1 MSRELFVAGRMSMP
15 AAKPNTGEQHDG
27 QNCAQH
33 LIDDNEVMRP
43 LFQGVLPF
51 TTSDRTPE
59 AVTVAGR
66 AYKVVIARH
75 RRARRYVLRLNDDDS
90 LRLTVPRGA
99 SIAGGLRF
107 AMTQGE
113 WIGRERQQRQL
124 SLQPWRHGTVIWFR
138 GEQVPLTVT
147 PGAIAWAGESIAGAP
162 DVRRA
167 VEAHVTALASR
178 ELPARCLELARQCH
192 LTVAR
197 VSARNQRS
205 RWGAC
210 SARRVITL
218 NWRLI
223 QMPPSVTDYV
233 IFHELMHMNQPN
245 HSRRFWREV
254 DAVCSWWRE
263 AERWL
268 RKHGRELL

>member
-1 MSRELFVAGRMSMP
+1 VAR
-15 AAKPNTGEQHDG
+15 
-27 QNCAQH
+27 
-33 LIDDNEVMRP
+33 R

-51 TTSDRTPE
+51 TTAERPPE

-75 RRARRYVLRLNDDDS
+75 RRARRYVLRLNDDES

-107 AMTQGE
+107 AVTQGE

-124 SLQPWRHGTVIWFR
+124 SLQPWRDGTVIWFR
-138 GEQVPLTVT
+138 GEQVPLAVM
-147 PGAIAWAGESIAGAP
+147 PAAIAWAGESIAGAAKGIGGD

-167 VEAHVTALASR
+167 VEAHVMALAAR
-178 ELPARCLELARQCH
+178 ELPARCLELAERCH

-210 SARRVITL
+210 STRRVITL
-218 NWRLI
+218 NWRLM
-223 QMPPSVTDYV
+223 QMPPSVMDYI
-233 IFHELMHMNQPN
+233 IFHELMHMKQPN

>member
-1 MSRELFVAGRMSMP
+1 VAR
-15 AAKPNTGEQHDG
+15 K
-27 QNCAQH
+27 
-33 LIDDNEVMRP
+33 

-51 TTSDRTPE
+51 RTADRTPE

-66 AYKVVIARH
+66 AYRVVIVRH

-90 LRLTVPRGA
+90 LRLTVPHGA
-99 SIAGGLRF
+99 SIVGGLRF

-113 WIGRERQQRQL
+113 WIGRERQQRQV
-124 SLQPWRHGTVIWFR
+124 SLQPWRDGTVIWFR

-147 PGAIAWAGESIAGAP
+147 PNAIAWAGESIAGAP
-162 DVRRA
+162 GGPRGEREERGEGVRRA
-167 VEAHVTALASR
+167 VEAHVMALATR

-197 VSARNQRS
+197 VSTRNQRS

-210 SARRVITL
+210 SSRRIITL
-218 NWRLI
+218 NWRLL

-233 IFHELMHMNQPN
+233 IFHELMHMKQPN

-254 DAVCSWWRE
+254 DGVCSWWRE

>member
-1 MSRELFVAGRMSMP
+1 VAR
-15 AAKPNTGEQHDG
+15 K
-27 QNCAQH
+27 
-33 LIDDNEVMRP
+33 

-51 TTSDRTPE
+51 ATAARTPE

-66 AYKVVIARH
+66 AYRVVIARH

-107 AMTQGE
+107 AMTQGD

-124 SLQPWRHGTVIWFR
+124 SLQPWRDGTVIWFR

-147 PGAIAWAGESIAGAP
+147 STTIAWPGESIAGAA

-167 VEAHVTALASR
+167 FETHVMAIAAR
-178 ELPARCLELARQCH
+178 ELPARCLELAERCH

-218 NWRLI
+218 NWRLV

-233 IFHELMHMNQPN
+233 IFHELMHMKQPN

-254 DAVCSWWRE
+254 DAVCLWWRE

>member
-1 MSRELFVAGRMSMP
+1 MARKV
-15 AAKPNTGEQHDG
+15 
-27 QNCAQH
+27 
-33 LIDDNEVMRP
+33 
-43 LFQGVLPF
+43 FQGVLPF
-51 TTSDRTPE
+51 TTTGQAPE

-107 AMTQGE
+107 AMTQAD
-113 WIGRERQQRQL
+113 WIGRERQQRQA

-147 PGAIAWAGESIAGAP
+147 RQTIAWASESIARPPGGP
-162 DVRRA
+162 ERDGVRRA
-167 VEAHVTALASR
+167 VETHVMALAAR
-178 ELPARCLELARQCH
+178 ELPSRCLELARQCR

-210 SARRVITL
+210 STRRVITL

-233 IFHELMHMNQPN
+233 IFHELMHMKQPN

>member
-1 MSRELFVAGRMSMP
+1 MAR
-15 AAKPNTGEQHDG
+15 K
-27 QNCAQH
+27 
-33 LIDDNEVMRP
+33 

-51 TTSDRTPE
+51 TTADRTSE

-107 AMTQGE
+107 AMTQGD

-124 SLQPWRHGTVIWFR
+124 SLLPWRDGTVIWFR

-147 PGAIAWAGESIAGAP
+147 PTAIAWAGESIAGAA

-167 VEAHVTALASR
+167 FEAHVMALAAG
-178 ELPARCLELARQCH
+178 ELPARCLELAERCR

-210 SARRVITL
+210 SSRRVITL
-218 NWRLI
+218 NWRLV

-233 IFHELMHMNQPN
+233 IFHELMHMKQPN

>member
-1 MSRELFVAGRMSMP
+1 MARR
-15 AAKPNTGEQHDG
+15 
-27 QNCAQH
+27 
-33 LIDDNEVMRP
+33 

-51 TTSDRTPE
+51 TTAAPTSE

-66 AYKVVIARH
+66 TYKVVIARH

-99 SIAGGLRF
+99 SVSGGLRF
-107 AMTQGE
+107 AMTQGD

-124 SLQPWRHGTVIWFR
+124 SLQPWRDGTVIWFR

-147 PGAIAWAGESIAGAP
+147 PRAIAWAGESIPGASGRP
-162 DVRRA
+162 GGETGGERAEDVRRA
-167 VEAHVTALASR
+167 VETHVMALAAR
-178 ELPARCLELARQCH
+178 ELPARCLELARQCQ

-210 SARRVITL
+210 STRRVITL

-233 IFHELMHMNQPN
+233 IFHELMHMKQPN